1 MQMIDVI
8 TKLREI
14 AERSP
19 EEIGRAIASAE
30 KLSNANAVVEAE
42 SKKKPDADGDGV
54 PDWADKKPGKDDNE
68 DKEDIEQRVDMKGK
82 KCTSCKKG
90 TYQETSQMDDMD
102 GVIHCTKCGKGVKR
116 HQKAQ
121 AKTNDGEKKG
131 MSDKQAKYFGKKVDE
146 DISITL
152 SGSDAVLAEILK
164 LAGMIGAKTTKGP
177 DMVTAPAAP
186 NPTLGMP
193 TPVPPLPALGS
204 PGGPMGPSIPDD
216 SFGDMGSEPMMDDA
230 FSASTTPNPTTMGMS
245 AAIPSGNDLAKPKI
259 TTPMTSPGNNPMHTA
274 ISFD

>member
-68 DKEDIEQRVDMKGK
+68 DKEND
-82 KCTSCKKG
+82 
-90 TYQETSQMDDMD
+90 
-102 GVIHCTKCGKGVKR
+102 
-116 HQKAQ
+116 
-121 AKTNDGEKKG
+121 DGEKKG
-131 MSDKQAKYFGKKVDE
+131 MSAKQEKYFGKKVDE

-216 SFGDMGSEPMMDDA
+216 PFSDMESDMGSEPMMDDA
-230 FSASTTPNPTTMGMS
+230 FSASTTPNPTTMGMG

-259 TTPMTSPGNNPMHTA
+259 TTPMTSPGNNPMHTS

>member
-1 MQMIDVI
+1 MHMIDVI

-19 EEIGRAIASAE
+19 DEIGRAIAAAE
-30 KLSNANAVVEAE
+30 KMSGRPVVEA
-42 SKKKPDADGDGV
+42 KKPDADGDGV

-68 DKEDIEQRVDMKGK
+68 DKEDD
-82 KCTSCKKG
+82 
-90 TYQETSQMDDMD
+90 
-102 GVIHCTKCGKGVKR
+102 
-116 HQKAQ
+116 
-121 AKTNDGEKKG
+121 DGEKKG

-193 TPVPPLPALGS
+193 TAPPPLPALGA
-204 PGGPMGPSIPDD
+204 PGGAMGPSLDEPMSSDPLGMDD
-216 SFGDMGSEPMMDDA
+216 PMGAEPMMDDM
-230 FSASTTPNPTTMGMS
+230 FNASTTPNPTTMGMG
-245 AAIPSGNDLAKPKI
+245 AAVPSGNDLSKPKI

>member
-19 EEIGRAIASAE
+19 EEIGRAISAAQQ
-30 KLSNANAVVEAE
+30 LSGRPVSEE
-42 SKKKPDADGDGV
+42 TKKKPDADGDGV

-68 DKEDIEQRVDMKGK
+68 DKEDD
-82 KCTSCKKG
+82 
-90 TYQETSQMDDMD
+90 
-102 GVIHCTKCGKGVKR
+102 
-116 HQKAQ
+116 
-121 AKTNDGEKKG
+121 DGEKKG

-193 TPVPPLPALGS
+193 TPPPPLPALGA
-204 PGGPMGPSIPDD
+204 PGGAMGPSISDEPMSDM
-216 SFGDMGSEPMMDDA
+216 DMGSETMMDDA
-230 FSASTTPNPTTMGMS
+230 FTASTTPNPTTMGMG
-245 AAIPSGNDLAKPKI
+245 AAVPSGNDLAKPKI
-259 TTPMTSPGNNPMHTA
+259 TTPMTSPGNNPMHTS